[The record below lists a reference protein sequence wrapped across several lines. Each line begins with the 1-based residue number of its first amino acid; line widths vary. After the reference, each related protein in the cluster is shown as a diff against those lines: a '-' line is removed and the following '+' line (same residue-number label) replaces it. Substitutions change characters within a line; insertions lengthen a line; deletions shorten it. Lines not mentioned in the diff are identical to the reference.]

1 MLELNKLDLITHS
14 NKLRNNLHIGCKK
27 LQSQGQVQFPGNAK
41 FGPSEFPGFCQF
53 VRSELEAQF
62 PVEAERRARPVIRVE
77 DNLSSAHLLR
87 PGDRRFCHPASDLF
101 SPGVL
106 RDSHFGDFGLPP
118 HQGALELVF
127 SLCHDDGPKS
137 LCVEML
143 NQKVAVSLRIL
154 FILALSLAFINCA
167 SAPREKSTLPKERDP
182 QYQYELA
189 QTALRYGLQDEAIRY
204 LNQATTLDP
213 NHYPSFFLM
222 GVIQSQKRNFLEAEK
237 ALRSCLELKP
247 DHGEAHL
254 RLGIVLEQMLEPD
267 KAEEEYKKAYAINGS
282 VEALINLAKLY
293 YDQKKL
299 EQSLETIQ
307 EVTQKDG
314 GSLAAFNLEGV
325 VLNQLG
331 RYPEAVSSFQTAL
344 RIDPQS
350 DVARINLAVALINT
364 GNFKEARELLEK
376 TLERVKDQNLKERI
390 LEYLKKIEG
399 LEPARS

>member
-1 MLELNKLDLITHS
+1 
-14 NKLRNNLHIGCKK
+14 
-27 LQSQGQVQFPGNAK
+27 
-41 FGPSEFPGFCQF
+41 
-53 VRSELEAQF
+53 
-62 PVEAERRARPVIRVE
+62 
-77 DNLSSAHLLR
+77 
-87 PGDRRFCHPASDLF
+87 
-101 SPGVL
+101 
-106 RDSHFGDFGLPP
+106 
-118 HQGALELVF
+118 
-127 SLCHDDGPKS
+127 
-137 LCVEML
+137 
-143 NQKVAVSLRIL
+143 
-154 FILALSLAFINCA
+154 
-167 SAPREKSTLPKERDP
+167 
-182 QYQYELA
+182 
-189 QTALRYGLQDEAIRY
+189 
-204 LNQATTLDP
+204 
-213 NHYPSFFLM
+213 M

-237 ALRSCLELKP
+237 ALRKCLELKP

-299 EQSLETIQ
+299 EQSLGTIR

-399 LEPARS
+399 LEPVPS